1 MKVVIFAGGRGT
13 RIAAESSIRPKPMI
27 QIGGEPL
34 LMHIMKIYENYGLN
48 DFIICTGYKGEQIE
62 DYIGA
67 LPKDSNLQI
76 EVVNTGVETMTGG
89 RLKRIESRID
99 TEEFMLTYG
108 DGLADIDLNE
118 LLFFHH
124 QKEKICTMTIVQ
136 PQSRFGIVDVSD
148 DGVVNEF
155 TEKPKADGT
164 WINGGFFVLNKRI
177 FNYLDDDSDNIMWEA
192 EPLNALV
199 KDTALVAF
207 KHRGFWK
214 CLDTPRDKD
223 ELEQVWKN
231 NSNWSNVNT

>member
-1 MKVVIFAGGRGT
+1 MV
-13 RIAAESSIRPKPMI
+13 
-27 QIGGEPL
+27 
-34 LMHIMKIYENYGLN
+34 
-48 DFIICTGYKGEQIE
+48 D
-62 DYIGA
+62 
-67 LPKDSNLQI
+67 
-76 EVVNTGVETMTGG
+76 TGVETMTGG
-89 RLKRIESRID
+89 RLKRIESKID

-118 LLFFHH
+118 LLSFHH

-155 TEKPKADGT
+155 TEKPKSDGT
-164 WINGGFFVLNKRI
+164 WINGGFFVLNKQI
-177 FNYLDDDSDNIMWEA
+177 FDYLESDSDHIMWEA

-199 KDTALVAF
+199 KDTTLVAF

-231 NSNWSNVNT
+231 NSNWRNVNA